1 VLACG
6 SRQPGE
12 KFIASRFLT
21 WTAIGT
27 LLYFGHAAF
36 VPIALALLFA
46 LVLSSPVE
54 ALQRLHVPR
63 GVSAGIIL
71 LMALVMLAAMAELIW
86 IPSQEWFNRAPEAM
100 SVVKQKLH
108 PLALFA
114 THIEELRSSARTI
127 EHASAGADTVPGSV
141 VSESASM
148 LLFAATR
155 AAAITT
161 LAFVVVTLFLL
172 AGGPPMLARMTAAFV
187 DDMNSSHALGLIE
200 KVRREVGRFYVTTG
214 FINLFFGCATAGAM
228 ALCGMPTPLLW
239 GALAGLLN
247 FIPYAGS
254 ATTLVVLTFVALVSF
269 DSMMHVIA
277 VSGSYGVLAIIVGQ
291 IVQPL
296 LVGRRLQVN
305 PLLIFLAL
313 WFFGFFWGVAG
324 IVLAT
329 PILVA
334 LKVVAEHTEG
344 AGALR
349 AFLGPNDRTTLLAKI
364 TSLRR
369 SETLRAMQER

>member
-1 VLACG
+1 MIRPNPKDPARRRAQFASNRVLTYLAVG
-6 SRQPGE
+6 
-12 KFIASRFLT
+12 A
-21 WTAIGT
+21 

-54 ALQRLHVPR
+54 ALHRLHVPR
-63 GVSAGIIL
+63 SLSAGIIL
-71 LMALVMLAAMAELIW
+71 LLALVIVAGMAELVW
-86 IPSQEWFNRAPEAM
+86 APSQQWFDRAPQAM
-100 SVVKQKLH
+100 AIARQKLH
-108 PLALFA
+108 PLAIFA
-114 THIEELRSSARTI
+114 THIEELRTSATTIERGSSAAAAAPT
-127 EHASAGADTVPGSV
+127 AV
-141 VSESASM
+141 VSESAPM
-148 LLFAATR
+148 MLFAATR

-187 DDMNSSHALGLIE
+187 DDLNSSHVLGLIE

-214 FINLFFGCATAGAM
+214 LINLFFGCATAAAM

-254 ATTLVVLTFVALVSF
+254 ATTLVILTFVALVSCRG
-269 DSMMHVIA
+269 MAPVAA
-277 VSGSYGVLAIIVGQ
+277 VAGSYLLLAGIVGQ

-313 WFFGFFWGVAG
+313 WFCGIFWGVAG
-324 IVLAT
+324 IILAT
-329 PILVA
+329 PILLT
-334 LKVVAEHTEG
+334 LKVLAEHAEG
-344 AGALR
+344 GAALR
-349 AFLGPNDRTTLLAKI
+349 TFLGPNDPATLLSKLGSLPKLG
-364 TSLRR
+364 SLRR
-369 SETLRAMQER
+369 

>member
-1 VLACG
+1 M
-6 SRQPGE
+6 
-12 KFIASRFLT
+12 
-21 WTAIGT
+21 
-27 LLYFGHAAF
+27 
-36 VPIALALLFA
+36 ALLFA

-63 GVSAGIIL
+63 GLSAAIIL
-71 LMALVMLAAMAELIW
+71 LGALAILAAMAELIW
-86 IPSQEWFNRAPEAM
+86 TPSQDWLHRAPGAM

-114 THIEELRSSARTI
+114 THIEELRTSAATI
-127 EHASAGADTVPGSV
+127 DHASAAADHVSGTV
-141 VSESASM
+141 VSESAPM

-172 AGGPPMLARMTAAFV
+172 TGGPPMLARMTAAFV
-187 DDMNSSHALGLIE
+187 DDMNSSHVLGLIE

-214 FINLFFGCATAGAM
+214 LINLFFGCATAGAM
-228 ALCGMPTPLLW
+228 AACGMPTPLLW

-254 ATTLVVLTFVALVSF
+254 ATTLVILTFVALVSF
-269 DSMMHVIA
+269 DGMARVAA
-277 VSGSYGVLAIIVGQ
+277 VAGSYMVLAIIVGQ

-313 WFFGFFWGVAG
+313 WFCGIFWGVAG
-324 IVLAT
+324 IILAT

-349 AFLGPNDRTTLLAKI
+349 TFLGPNDRTTLLAKI
-364 TSLRR
+364 SSLRR
-369 SETLRAMQER
+369 SETPRAIQETSAMAFVSALLGRRE

>member
-1 VLACG
+1 M
-6 SRQPGE
+6 QFTPN
-12 KFIASRFLT
+12 RFLT
-21 WTAIGT
+21 YTALGC

-54 ALQRLHVPR
+54 ALHRLRVPR
-63 GVSAGIIL
+63 GLSAGIIL
-71 LMALVMLAAMAELIW
+71 LVALVILASMAELVW
-86 IPSQEWFNRAPEAM
+86 APSQQWFDRAPQAM
-100 SVVKQKLH
+100 AIVKQKLH
-108 PLALFA
+108 PLAIFA
-114 THIEELRSSARTI
+114 THIEELRTSATAIERGSSAV
-127 EHASAGADTVPGSV
+127 ASVPTAV
-141 VSESASM
+141 VSESAPM
-148 LLFAATR
+148 MLFAATR

-187 DDMNSSHALGLIE
+187 DDLNSSHVLGLIE

-214 FINLFFGCATAGAM
+214 LINLFFGCATAGAM
-228 ALCGMPTPLLW
+228 AACGMPTPLLW
-239 GALAGLLN
+239 GAVAGLLN

-254 ATTLVVLTFVALVSF
+254 ATTLVILTFVALVSF
-269 DSMMHVIA
+269 GGMAHVAA
-277 VSGSYGVLAIIVGQ
+277 VAGSYLLLATIVGQ
-291 IVQPL
+291 VVQPL

-313 WFFGFFWGVAG
+313 WFCGIFWGVAG
-324 IVLAT
+324 IILAT
-329 PILVA
+329 PILLT

-349 AFLGPNDRTTLLAKI
+349 TFLGPNDPTTLLSKLS
-364 TSLRR
+364 SLGCRR
-369 SETLRAMQER
+369 S